1 MVDSEAYR
9 MYEAALRACGD
20 TVARAVR
27 ALVDRCAYAADF
39 EKALLEGYAS
49 VVSTFGAAAAN
60 AALEFYAAARAAAG
74 AVGDYEPKP
83 YRADAAN
90 LLPLDVA
97 QAVAAYPADFGRM
110 ASALSGAA
118 GKRVLDHAEQTIY
131 SNALRDPARPKWA
144 IVPTHGACDWCV
156 MIGSR
161 GFEYASESSAKRQ
174 RHPNCRCVPVVD
186 FDAANPALDGY
197 DVDALK
203 AYYDENL
210 KGKWGRRGGG
220 KGGGKRPP
228 AVPGLDTLGDVQRFV
243 GEAESLEDAAGRNAL
258 ATQALK
264 HMFGTGEP
272 YEKAAALVAKSAAAR
287 YRELKQNP

>member
-9 MYEAALRACGD
+9 MYEAALHACGE

-27 ALVDRCAYAADF
+27 VLVDRCAYASDF

-60 AALEFYAAARAAAG
+60 AALEFYAAARAAAMPSG
-74 AVGDYEPKP
+74 EYEPKP
-83 YRADAAN
+83 YPADVAN

-97 QAVAAYPADFGRM
+97 QAVAAHPADFD
-110 ASALSGAA
+110 ALAAALSGKAER
-118 GKRVLDHAEQTIY
+118 RVVDHAEQTIY

-144 IVPTHGACDWCV
+144 IVPTPGACDWCV

-174 RHPNCRCVPVVD
+174 RHDSCRCAPVVD
-186 FDAANPALDGY
+186 FDAGNPRLEGY

-210 KGKWGRRGGG
+210 KEKWGRRSGGRR
-220 KGGGKRPP
+220 GGKRPP
-228 AVPGLDTLGDVQRFV
+228 AVPGLDSIGDVQRFV
-243 GEAESLEDAAGRNAL
+243 GDTESLEDMAGRSAL

-264 HMFGTGEP
+264 HMFGTGKE
-272 YEKAAALVAKSAAAR
+272 YEKAASLVAKSAAAR
-287 YRELKQNP
+287 YRQLKES